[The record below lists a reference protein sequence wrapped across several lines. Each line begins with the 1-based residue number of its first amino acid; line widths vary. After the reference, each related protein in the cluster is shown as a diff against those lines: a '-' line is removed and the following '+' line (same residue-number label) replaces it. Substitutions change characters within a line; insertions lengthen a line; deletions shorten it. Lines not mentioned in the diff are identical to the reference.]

1 MADPAM
7 LQQALIL
14 ESEANA
20 REEEKAPSSNRKV
33 DNGELSQ
40 ALSHRHAITG
50 RARESMV
57 RQALDRSSLRGKFL
71 DGGEVRDCPSFAGK
85 SHRLFCSTDRNT
97 NMNRNRGT
105 LELRDACE
113 C

>member
-20 REEEKAPSSNRKV
+20 REEEKAPLSNRKV

-40 ALSHRHAITG
+40 ALSRSQTITG
-50 RARESMV
+50 RASESMV
-57 RQALDRSSLRGKFL
+57 QQALDRRSLRGRFV
-71 DGGEVRDCPSFAGK
+71 DGGEVRDCLSHAGWSQNHIDFLLYRSQHEHVK
-85 SHRLFCSTDRNT
+85 
-97 NMNRNRGT
+97 
-105 LELRDACE
+105 E
-113 C
+113 